1 MGNSLLAETLEE
13 VAAANEYVR
22 AKEER
27 ALAAGRS
34 VYFMDDES
42 RFFERNREGVFEI
55 VQGADGRWVRAHEL
69 ARRLDERE
77 PELDQAL
84 AR

>member
-1 MGNSLLAETLEE
+1 MGSPLLDETLEE

-27 ALAAGRS
+27 ALASGRS
-34 VYFMDDES
+34 VYFMDEG
-42 RFFERNREGVFEI
+42 RFFERNREGIFEI
-55 VQGADGRWVRAHEL
+55 VQGSDGRWVRTDEL
-69 ARRLDERE
+69 ARRLNERT
-77 PELDQAL
+77 PELDRAL

>member
-1 MGNSLLAETLEE
+1 MGSPLLDETLEA

-34 VYFMDDES
+34 VYFMDEG
-42 RFFERNREGVFEI
+42 RFYKRNRESVFEI
-55 VQGADGRWVRAHEL
+55 IQGFDGRWVRTHEL
-69 ARRLDERE
+69 GRRLDERK
-77 PELDQAL
+77 PELDRAL

>member
-1 MGNSLLAETLEE
+1 MENPLLDETLAE
-13 VAAANEYVR
+13 VAAANKYVR

-34 VYFMDDES
+34 VYFMDEG
-42 RFFERNREGVFEI
+42 RFYERNREGVFEI
-55 VQGADGRWVRAHEL
+55 VQDADGRWVRTHEL
-69 ARRLDERE
+69 ARRLDDRE
-77 PELDQAL
+77 PELDRAL

>member
-1 MGNSLLAETLEE
+1 MGTPLLDETLEE

-34 VYFMDDES
+34 VYFMDEG
-42 RFFERNREGVFEI
+42 RFYERNREGIFEI
-55 VQGADGRWVRAHEL
+55 VQGSDGRWVRTHEL

-77 PELDQAL
+77 PELDRAL